1 MMEMIKEY
9 FSNFNWNGPE
19 ALALFGIFVFGVMQ
33 KWLLVVLVLIVF
45 VLGSNIEKYIFVYYQ
60 FNDVTVGAS
69 LIVYV
74 VGGIVIVLAAFF
86 SLFNK

>member
-1 MMEMIKEY
+1 MEVIKEY
-9 FSNFNWNGPE
+9 FKNFNWNGPE
-19 ALALFGIFVFGVMQ
+19 ALALFGIFVFGVMR
-33 KWLLVVLVLIVF
+33 KWILVSLVLFVF
-45 VLGSNIEKYIFVYYQ
+45 IIGANIEKYVFVYYQ
-60 FNDVTVGAS
+60 FNDVNVGAS